1 MAMQDPAGGG
11 RLVVIDTSTSASDAV
26 VYTVSDGKTFV
37 GFLQSASATAVSPY
51 KVNGIA
57 QTLPVVATNGVSF
70 TPLPVTW
77 PAGTVVSKSGT
88 TNFYIQGNE
97 R

>member
-11 RLVVIDTSTSASDAV
+11 RLVVVDTSTLASNAV

-37 GFLQSASATAVSPY
+37 GFLQSASSSSANNY
-51 KVNGIA
+51 KVNGIV
-57 QTLPVVATNGVSF
+57 QILPIIVTNGMAYA
-70 TPLPVTW
+70 PAPVTW

-88 TNFYIQGNE
+88 NDFYLQGNE
-97 R
+97 L

>member
-11 RLVVIDTSTSASDAV
+11 RLVVIDTSIFAADAA

-37 GFLQSASATAVSPY
+37 GFLQSGAASSATPY

-57 QTLPVVATNGVSF
+57 QTLPILVGNGVAF

-77 PAGTVVSKSGT
+77 PAGTVVSKSST
-88 TNFYIQGNE
+88 INFYIQGNE
-97 R
+97 L

>member
-11 RLVVIDTSTSASDAV
+11 RLVVIDTSTFASDAV

-37 GFLQSASATAVSPY
+37 GFLQSGTVNAASPY
-51 KVNGIA
+51 KVNGIG
-57 QTLPVVATNGVSF
+57 QTLPVVATNGVGF

-77 PAGTVVSKSGT
+77 PAGTVVSKSGAAS
-88 TNFYIQGNE
+88 FYIQGNE
-97 R
+97 L